1 MMTGETSRDEL
12 RRNGEAQHVAPS
24 VRDGMLMKPLCLLLA
39 LISLSAPP
47 VKAPAAT
54 QLVRNGMPCVEEVC
68 VGDDVLKLAN
78 VAWQPAVN
86 PTNGQPLSESRASRM
101 YTDRLKVILR
111 GDDAAIEA
119 VAPYW
124 YLRRFDAEGF
134 RVLAGI
140 RAVCEDLGVSGRLR
154 ATYIDRQG
162 RTTEVHFAP
171 VSSDESKSQR
181 FLVAVIRSYVG
192 GDVDPSRLKRI
203 GAELLAQYQGFNT
216 YGSPT
221 KPAAAWVPHARRGP
235 NLTLLA
241 PIGDPREPTKLREH
255 PECGRA

>member
-1 MMTGETSRDEL
+1 
-12 RRNGEAQHVAPS
+12 
-24 VRDGMLMKPLCLLLA
+24 MKPLCLLFVLT
-39 LISLSAPP
+39 SLSAAL
-47 VKAPAAT
+47 VKAPAAA

-68 VGDDVLKLAN
+68 VGDDVLKLEH

-111 GDDAAIEA
+111 GDEAAIEA

-124 YLRRFDAEGF
+124 YLRRFDSEGF
-134 RVLAGI
+134 RVLAGV
-140 RAVCEDLGVSGRLR
+140 RAVCEDLGVAGRLR

-162 RTTEVHFAP
+162 RMTEVHFEP
-171 VSSDESKSQR
+171 VSSDEGKSQR
-181 FLVAVIRSYVG
+181 FLVVAIRSYVG
-192 GDVDPSRLKRI
+192 GDTDPSRLKRI
-203 GAELLAQYQGFNT
+203 GAELLAQYEGFNT
-216 YGSPT
+216 YASPA

-235 NLTLLA
+235 NLTLLT
-241 PIGDPREPTKLREH
+241 PTEDPRERTSKLHGH